1 MSAYDRFLDGD
12 IHQHIVGD
20 YIYSP
25 SRLYIGVLE
34 ANGDFNIYRGESP
47 DDPGK
52 ILVWGTNTGR
62 SPSADPFVYCIL
74 LRKGPFDQRI
84 KNLQI
89 FSREPNQPLRQVW
102 SSGGSSDLTSE
113 IAGFLGDDGKLS
125 LRQNDQ
131 EVWHNGFSDPVV
143 EYVVETIDYDI
154 PRARIKSDTPHGT
167 LEQVLENNVDIE
179 QEMHMSKKTST
190 TMTSS
195 WSNATGLKATISGS
209 VTGGVPGVA
218 SATVTMSAEVSNTF
232 TLGGST
238 SKAVDIGFDFTL
250 KVPPKKKY
258 RGSADINEAEF
269 EVPYTVVGELHFKSG
284 SKLRHKLSGTYQG
297 KCGYLGIYRVD
308 DITGGPAELV
318 SCNYV

>member
-12 IHQHIVGD
+12 LNKLHVGD

-25 SRLYIGVLE
+25 SRLYFGVLE
-34 ANGDFNIYRGESP
+34 ANGDFNIYQGDSP

-52 ILVWGTNTGR
+52 IKVWSTNSGR
-62 SPSADPFVYCIL
+62 NWAAGSYVVGMV
-74 LRKGPFDQRI
+74 LRKGPFDQST
-84 KNLQI
+84 KSLQI
-89 FSREPNQPLRQVW
+89 FAHDQHLIQIW
-102 SSGGSSDLTSE
+102 SSGGSRDLTTE

-125 LRQNDQ
+125 LQQNSL
-131 EVWHNGFSDPVV
+131 EVWNNGFSDPVV

-154 PRARIKSDTPHGT
+154 PRAKIKSDSPHGT
-167 LEQVLENNVDIE
+167 LEQELFNNGAIE

-190 TMTSS
+190 TVTSS
-195 WSNATGLKATISGS
+195 WSNATGFKATISGS

-238 SKAVDIGFDFTL
+238 SKAVEIGFDFTL
-250 KVPPKKKY
+250 KVPPKRKY

-269 EVPYTVVGELHFKSG
+269 EVPYSVVGELQFKSG
-284 SKLRHKLSGTYQG
+284 RKLRHKLTGMYYG

-308 DITGGPAELV
+308 DVTAGQAMLV
-318 SCNYV
+318 ASNYV